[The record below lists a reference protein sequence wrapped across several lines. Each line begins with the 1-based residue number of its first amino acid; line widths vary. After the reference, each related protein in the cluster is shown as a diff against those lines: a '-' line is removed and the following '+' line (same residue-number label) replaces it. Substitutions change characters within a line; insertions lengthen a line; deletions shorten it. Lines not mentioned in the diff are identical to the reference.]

1 MPNSNQNQKIIFPEE
16 SSSIISEFLE
26 KYGLGE
32 SPRKVF
38 EKIHKGEKVFGNVLA
53 KIVKR
58 AAEEEFSDQ
67 KLVSSLKTELSLSLK
82 EAENL
87 AEDIKKKFLALVE
100 KTPPK
105 IPSPIISEEKKEEPK
120 RRDTYREPIE

>member
-1 MPNSNQNQKIIFPEE
+1 MPNSNQIQKIIFPEE

-38 EKIHKGEKVFGNVLA
+38 EKICQGEKIFGNVLA

-58 AAEEEFSDQ
+58 AAEEKFSDQ
-67 KLVSSLKTELSLSLK
+67 KLVSSLKTELPLSLK

-87 AEDIKKKFLALVE
+87 AEDIKRKLLALVE

-105 IPSPIISEEKKEEPK
+105 MSSPIISEEKEEAK
-120 RRDTYREPIE
+120 RRDTYRESIE